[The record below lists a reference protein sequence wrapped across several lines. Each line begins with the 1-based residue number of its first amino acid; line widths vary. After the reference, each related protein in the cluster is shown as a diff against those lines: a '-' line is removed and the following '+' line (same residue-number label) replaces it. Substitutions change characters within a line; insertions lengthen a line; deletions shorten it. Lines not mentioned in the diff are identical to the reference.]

1 MALIEFYGEECPH
14 CLRMAP
20 RIAQLEKELGVTVD
34 RREVWH
40 HEENARMFDK
50 VDRGNC
56 GGVPF
61 YYNTESKKFLCGESS
76 YDELRAW
83 AEGK

>member
-1 MALIEFYGEECPH
+1 ML
-14 CLRMAP
+14 P
-20 RIAQLEKELGVTVD
+20 RIAQVEKELGVTID

-40 HEENARMFDK
+40 NEENAKMFAK

-76 YDELRAW
+76 YEELRAW